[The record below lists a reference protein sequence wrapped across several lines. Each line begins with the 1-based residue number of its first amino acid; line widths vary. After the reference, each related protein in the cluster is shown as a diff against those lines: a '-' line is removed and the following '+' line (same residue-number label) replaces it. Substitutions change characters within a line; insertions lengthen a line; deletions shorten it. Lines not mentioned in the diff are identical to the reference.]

1 MGKSFDRF
9 ALTGVLLYA
18 ATLAVLLW
26 KRPIGDFPMPPLW
39 FYFAWAVL
47 PTLAGMLPL
56 LADAKSAWI
65 RFPQFLVAVVIYGVA
80 WVGQFHFALAVLR
93 LVDDREL
100 MIGFLNFVTYID
112 NFLNYSLLV
121 ALLCLGGATTRI
133 DWAAWARD
141 IWSGKA
147 DAMLATRQETVLRRA
162 IRIIVAGVVG
172 TLAALMLFD
181 FLRTTLDSYMI
192 LPTRAI
198 VDTIIL
204 LACQLLTIFASCQ
217 LARRKRGVMLA
228 LTIVSTYLLAIAFIR
243 GHGEYAVMAVPATAC
258 LVCAAA
264 FARGGRL
271 ESDAYG

>member
-1 MGKSFDRF
+1 VGKSFDRF

-26 KRPIGDFPMPPLW
+26 KRPIGDFPLPSIW

-65 RFPQFLVAVVIYGVA
+65 RFPQFLVAMLLYGIA
-80 WVGQFHFALAVLR
+80 WVGQARVAPPMLR
-93 LVDDREL
+93 HIGDGEL
-100 MIGFLNFVTYID
+100 MIGFFNFWT
-112 NFLNYSLLV
+112 NSYSLLSYSLL
-121 ALLCLGGATTRI
+121 AAFLCLGWATTRI
-133 DWAAWARD
+133 DWAAWGRD

-147 DAMLATRQETVLRRA
+147 DAMLAKGQETMLRRA
-162 IRIIVAGVVG
+162 IRIIVAAAVG
-172 TLAALMLFD
+172 TSAALMLFD
-181 FLRTTLDSYMI
+181 VVRTTQDSYMI

-198 VDTIIL
+198 VDTVIL
-204 LACQLLTIFASCQ
+204 LACQLLTIFASWQ

-228 LTIVSTYLLAIAFIR
+228 LTIVSTYLLAIAVVL
-243 GHGEYAVMAVPATAC
+243 GQGEYALMAVPATAC

-264 FARGGRL
+264 LTRGGRV